1 MATAGHVPVML
12 DEVLALV
19 DPQPGAVVLDCT
31 AGAGGHLRAFAERVG
46 SNGRIIALDR
56 DARAHEDD
64 AAGGVAARYAD
75 RVTLVQAPFS
85 AARTVLDRLE
95 IARVDALFADL
106 GVSSLQL
113 DEATRGF
120 SFRADAPLDM
130 RMDTSAGETA
140 AELIR
145 RLDERELADVIYLY
159 GEEHKSRRIARV
171 LKRDQPTTTTAL
183 AEAVIRA
190 VGDPR
195 VARRGGGIHPATRTF
210 QALRIATNRELDELD
225 ELLGALPSLVRPGGR
240 AVVLSF
246 HSLEDRK
253 VKHRFRDEGFSALTK
268 RPQVPS
274 DRETEVNPRAR
285 SAKLRAAVVGAELER
300 GDAP

>member
-1 MATAGHVPVML
+1 MASAGHVPVML
-12 DEVLALV
+12 GEVLALV
-19 DPQPGAVVLDCT
+19 DPPAGAVVLDCT
-31 AGAGGHLRAFAERVG
+31 AGAGGHLRAFVERVG
-46 SNGRIIALDR
+46 PHGRVVALDR
-56 DARAHEDD
+56 DPRAHQED
-64 AAGGVAARYAD
+64 AAGGVAARHAD

-85 AARTVLDRLE
+85 AARTVLDRIGVE
-95 IARVDALFADL
+95 RVDALFADL

-113 DEATRGF
+113 DEPARGF

-171 LKRDQPTTTTAL
+171 LKRDLPTTTAAL

-195 VARRGGGIHPATRTF
+195 MARRGGGIHPATRTF

-225 ELLGALPSLVRPGGR
+225 ALLGALPSLVRPGGR

-253 VKHRFRDEGFSALTK
+253 VKHRFRDEGFTALTK

-274 DRETEVNPRAR
+274 DDEIKANPRAR
-285 SAKLRAAVVGAELER
+285 SAKLRAALVGVEPGRDLS
-300 GDAP
+300 P